1 MLLESI
7 RLIYKRKTNFTIEK
21 LVSDLQG
28 AASTQY
34 LMHDKVF
41 IDCINDCI
49 NDIVT
54 LVMIVGAFH
63 KYW

>member
-41 IDCINDCI
+41 IDCIND
-49 NDIVT
+49 IVT